1 MNNNSSYSI
10 EEVSQLLKVS
20 KLTVYDL
27 VKKMS
32 FQLTEL
38 VGRQMRI
45 EQREL
50 EKYKSNNKIGSSHE
64 SHQVFVPAKAAET
77 SKAKQV
83 LISRQDFVLD
93 LLSKYI
99 ENQLDR
105 TPLRM
110 YNGSLNSLIS
120 MYNGNCDIVS
130 MHLYDGETGEYN
142 LPYAKRILV
151 REPFIMINLVS
162 RKAGFYVAKG
172 NPQNIC
178 TWKVLE
184 LEYW

>member
-1 MNNNSSYSI
+1 
-10 EEVSQLLKVS
+10 
-20 KLTVYDL
+20 
-27 VKKMS
+27 
-32 FQLTEL
+32 
-38 VGRQMRI
+38 MRI
-45 EQREL
+45 EQSEL

>member
-1 MNNNSSYSI
+1 MNNNSSYTI

-27 VKKMS
+27 VKKN
-32 FQLTEL
+32 EL
-38 VGRQMRI
+38 PAYRVGRQMRI

-77 SKAKQV
+77 SKTKQV
-83 LISRQDFVLD
+83 LISGQDFVLD

-105 TPLRM
+105 TPLRV

-120 MYNGNCDIVS
+120 MYNGNRDIVS

-142 LPYAKRILV
+142 LPYAERILV
-151 REPFIMINLVS
+151 SEPFIMINLVS
-162 RKAGFYVAKG
+162 RKAGFYVTKG

-178 TWKVLE
+178 T
-184 LEYW
+184 